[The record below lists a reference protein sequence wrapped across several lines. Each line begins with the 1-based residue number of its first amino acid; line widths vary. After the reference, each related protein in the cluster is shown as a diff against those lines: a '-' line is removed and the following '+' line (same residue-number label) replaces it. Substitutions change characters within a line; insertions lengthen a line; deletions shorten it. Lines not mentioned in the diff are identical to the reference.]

1 MKNRI
6 SKVIAGVAAVAAFA
20 LGGAAVAQAVDNTS
34 GSSTMNNNGSAPAH
48 SDGAL
53 PQRSDE
59 TVLTGDM
66 ASKVTAAAEAKV
78 PGATIERV
86 ETDADG
92 HAAYEAHTV
101 KSDGSRITVYVNK
114 QFEVVGTEDGPPSR

>member
-1 MKNRI
+1 MKSRI
-6 SKVIAGVAAVAAFA
+6 SKVMAGVAPVAAFA

-34 GSSTMNNNGSAPAH
+34 GGSTTNNNGNAPAH

-59 TVLTGDM
+59 TVLTGDT

-92 HAAYEAHTV
+92 HAAYEAHMME
-101 KSDGSRITVYVNK
+101 SDGSRVTVYVNK

>member
-1 MKNRI
+1 MKSRI
-6 SKVIAGVAAVAAFA
+6 TKVMAGVAAVTAFA
-20 LGGAAVAQAVDNTS
+20 LGGAAVAHAVGNTS
-34 GSSTMNNNGSAPAH
+34 GSTTTNNNGSAPAH

-59 TVLTGDM
+59 TVLTGDT
-66 ASKVTAAAEAKV
+66 ASKVTAAAKAEV

-86 ETDADG
+86 ETDAGG
-92 HAAYEAHTV
+92 HAAYEAHMV
-101 KSDGSRITVYVNK
+101 KSDGSRITVYVNE